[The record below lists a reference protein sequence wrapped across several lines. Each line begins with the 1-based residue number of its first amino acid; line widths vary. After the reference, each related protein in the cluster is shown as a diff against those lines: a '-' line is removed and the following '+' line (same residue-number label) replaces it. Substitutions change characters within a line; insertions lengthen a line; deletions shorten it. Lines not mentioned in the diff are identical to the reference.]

1 MCVGQRKDWS
11 FCMAIMLQNMTL
23 RDVRTG
29 KSTLIP
35 TISSLDSCDVSND
48 LHVVSLCFSGSKG

>member
-1 MCVGQRKDWS
+1 
-11 FCMAIMLQNMTL
+11 MAIMLQNMTL